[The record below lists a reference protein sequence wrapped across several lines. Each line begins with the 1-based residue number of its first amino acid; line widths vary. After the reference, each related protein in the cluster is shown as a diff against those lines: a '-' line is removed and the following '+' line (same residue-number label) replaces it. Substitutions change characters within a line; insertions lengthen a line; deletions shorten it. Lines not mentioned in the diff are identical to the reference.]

1 MKGSFFDTLFHVQE
15 TINVVVDA
23 CGVEYVFVGRAFCF
37 DVGLRRDAALWT
49 TNNRTT
55 SLSVLG
61 WRYVNVVSVGALYNT
76 PPTDCQSSVTSQRFH
91 VDSEPD
97 SLVFA

>member
-15 TINVVVDA
+15 TINVSCGA

-61 WRYVNVVSVGALYNT
+61 WRYVNVISVGALYNH
-76 PPTDCQSSVTSQRFH
+76 PPDRLSKLGYFATIS